1 MWWLVHCV
9 SIRPSTNIT
18 SSPFH
23 PEGTPSA
30 AQFRLSIASLL
41 PPSGTSLK
49 LSSKHPYFYSFV
61 TADLDGNFCSL
72 SVAKGT
78 LLLLVVLDRKY
89 LVNYF
94 VRVHVER
101 TGILKTPK
109 QLSWEEDAVT
119 KRLMLVLFVEP
130 PHEHQENFRGCGV
143 WRLIIRRLWP
153 VPRRRG
159 LGRPRQKTR
168 WVNRCQSS

>member
-9 SIRPSTNIT
+9 SIRPSTNI
-18 SSPFH
+18 SSAPFL
-23 PEGTPSA
+23 PGGTPSA

-49 LSSKHPYFYSFV
+49 LSSKHPYFYTFV
-61 TADLDGNFCSL
+61 TADIGDKFCSL
-72 SVAKGT
+72 SVLKGT
-78 LLLLVVLDRKY
+78 LLLVALDRKY

-101 TGILKTPK
+101 IRILKTWK
-109 QLSWEEDAVT
+109 HLIWEEDAVT

-130 PHEHQENFRGCGV
+130 PRELQENCRGCGV

-168 WVNRCQSS
+168 WVNRRLSS